1 MRSQEDH
8 LQSKLAR
15 PVFNVDTK
23 QVESGPVCEIMY
35 GTAAK
40 PMQSPCEALEFA
52 KLAGLAG
59 LMKLM
64 RSQFFFLVFEAFF
77 FF

>member
-1 MRSQEDH
+1 MRSQEGH

-64 RSQFFFLVFEAFF
+64 RSQFF
-77 FF
+77 

>member
-1 MRSQEDH
+1 
-8 LQSKLAR
+8 
-15 PVFNVDTK
+15 
-23 QVESGPVCEIMY
+23 MY

-64 RSQFFFLVFEAFF
+64 RSQFFFLVFEAREANTKPK
-77 FF
+77 